1 MSTVCE
7 DHRGYGSGRSHDP
20 LFLPV
25 PAMSWTPTRPLDDDE
40 DSSESPDRTLQD
52 LKEELTGEPPPARD
66 AEVDAAAGLTEDELE
81 GASGIESPPGRID

>member
-1 MSTVCE
+1 MDTVCG
-7 DHRGYGSGRSHDP
+7 DHRGYGSGRSPDP

-40 DSSESPDRTLQD
+40 DSPVSPDRTLQD
-52 LKEELTGEPPPARD
+52 LREELTGEPPPARD
-66 AEVDAAAGLTEDELE
+66 VEVDAAAGLTEAELE